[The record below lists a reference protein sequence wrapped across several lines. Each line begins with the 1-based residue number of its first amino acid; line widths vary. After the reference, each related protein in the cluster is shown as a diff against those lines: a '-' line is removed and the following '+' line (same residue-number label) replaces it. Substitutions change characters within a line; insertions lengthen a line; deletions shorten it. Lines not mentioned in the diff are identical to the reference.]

1 MISKVHIQNFKSL
14 RDVTVYLG
22 RFTVFVGT
30 NGSGKTSVL
39 QSLDMLCRAFRPS
52 PPNPNQSWEGVF
64 QDRLSRGSLGVVE
77 VSAECGGKR
86 YRYRTQNSLSTPG
99 GPGGP
104 GGVQWDG
111 SGVGASG
118 DLKSDSWS
126 AWPTNPMPPSPLPQS
141 VLLQLETSKLIRG
154 DTVPPDP
161 TVMNADGTNLHAA
174 LAGMALSEQDT
185 FVALQQHLKQIIPT
199 VRRVRHT
206 KKGELLF
213 DMVGADSLPAN
224 QVSEGTLLVLGV
236 LAALYGT
243 ARPALILLDDLDR
256 GLHPLAQKE
265 LVGLL
270 RGLLDTTPDL
280 QLAATTHS
288 PYLLNYLDPGQV
300 RLTALREDGS
310 TVCGKLAD
318 HPNFA
323 KWKEEFSPGEM
334 WSVFGEKW
342 LAEKGAAA

>member
-1 MISKVHIQNFKSL
+1 MISKVRIQNFKSL
-14 RDVTVYLG
+14 RDVTVDLG
-22 RFTVFVGT
+22 RFTVFVGA

-39 QSLDMLCRAFRPS
+39 QALDMLCRAFRPL

-64 QDRLSRGSLGVVE
+64 QDRLSRGATGFVE
-77 VSAECGGKR
+77 VSAECGGMR
-86 YRYRTQNSLSTPG
+86 YRYRTHPQSSQSLPTSTSQPLDLPGRATAQSLSS
-99 GPGGP
+99 
-104 GGVQWDG
+104 G
-111 SGVGASG
+111 SEFWS
-118 DLKSDSWS
+118 SWPNDSL
-126 AWPTNPMPPSPLPQS
+126 PPSPLPQS
-141 VLLQLETSKLIRG
+141 VLLQLETSKLIQPG
-154 DTVPPDP
+154 TVPPDS
-161 TVMNADGTNLHAA
+161 TVMNADGSNLHSA

-185 FVALQQHLKQIIPT
+185 FVALKQHLRQIIPS
-199 VRRVRHT
+199 VRSVRHT

-213 DMVGADSLPAN
+213 DMVGADSLLAS

-243 ARPALILLDDLDR
+243 ARPALILLDDIDR

-265 LVGLL
+265 LVALL
-270 RGLLDTTPDL
+270 RGLLDTTSDL

-288 PYLLNYLDPGQV
+288 PYLLNSLAPEQV

-318 HPNFA
+318 HPNFS
-323 KWKEEFSPGEM
+323 KWHNEFSPGEM

-342 LAEKGAAA
+342 LATKGAAA